1 MMGDPLDMKQI
12 FFTNLQVL
20 GFDAAAEGQDNK
32 IPFNKNMF
40 DLPNKRGSEVVLHFL
55 FEKLNPVMCREE
67 FRHCWPIIDKQQE
80 AQYRRTCNNW
90 LNNISKNE
98 PDSHLPRITGSLFL
112 SPGGEKFIQLLL
124 HFSRYVLQQD
134 IERMGGKDKDHLRYP
149 ELTQQTA
156 SLGEAVGNSVQCS
169 IVRNR
174 KHLLEESQI
183 ILALNREWKEYSN
196 ELVKDYRKLSKLA
209 REKNHKIREE
219 IQKTTERG
227 AERGSPM
234 VRKRRSTN
242 AYEYDFDPQ
251 SIKRAQRVQEVRDLW
266 KQFDDFCIRE
276 AAEREV
282 IESIVDKTMN
292 KCKINASDVN
302 IKVPDLLLTE
312 CEDEI
317 RKRHVDSNFHHGKLN
332 LVSIIQ
338 LWNLCLHL
346 YIEKIHQAGVPK
358 FEEEVKAVT
367 DKVHTSTA
375 YLFNTQSLKEQIA
388 SILPELKESIDYL
401 RNKVDKEV
409 TISSTPRSLRTTS
422 VGMGLMEPSPPV
434 SFTPRKTTEITP
446 EGTAIKLSPDDVTTP
461 EAVSRIADNVTG
473 TVRKGPHNLFQG
485 TPMYA
490 GSVKQDARKT
500 GRVNTKLPKKTKTE
514 SSNSRTVDVRGHL
527 HSTPTRAARP
537 TGNHCDWEG
546 MIQQPETLISQL
558 KNSPSHSEQSFHSV
572 RNINKSNITQTSG
585 TITPKL
591 SPRSDSEP
599 VTPRN
604 KSYNSPFMSPR
615 QGQRSAEVTPRQGH
629 RSPSDMIVDEV
640 MGFGMVMSPG
650 MSGADAFRTKAEIPR
665 SPISVEV
672 KMMFREAMSNESS
685 PQSDRSRSSRGQKSA
700 EHSFNMS
707 DHGLHIQKDNPTF
720 GYQNVSKT
728 LNRSKN
734 TTSSSNQ
741 MALQNDRVLSSDAI
755 NNYNEGKISN
765 GSELQKDKYLVE
777 NRPKS
782 PVGETLDDIETDPE
796 DNSTTSKFKSIENS
810 FQIQRPPSP
819 VAELLE
825 SFDSEKEESDKMLE
839 EEVFPKDEEDD
850 FYLEQP
856 EGLLSSEE
864 AEEDTQYE
872 TLSKKFEEQKAFITQ
887 EVIPRSPLKDEI
899 RRMFKEAMSDV
910 EDSPLHKSK
919 PHSDNFSR
927 SNNSKGRAAGI
938 DDSFYDL
945 QAGNSFDLQGAGDG
959 IGLEDIEMPDMPL
972 EDSFCESYGAEM
984 PNDTSNYSNKAINR
998 ESVGFDLMSFTPK
1011 SEVNLFQTYDVK
1023 KLEEAKHD
1031 LDEIFSQSLPLRVE
1045 NIRQAETKQ
1054 QLTENKTQLK
1064 ELEKSIGELEG
1075 KLLEIS
1081 SNEFLNPDSK
1091 DDSDL
1096 IDNLD
1101 DSFVPLKGGVLFEGG
1116 TPLKPRSLQNINEVP
1131 TNNSNDIRTRM
1142 QQLKE
1147 VAKKISS
1154 DFNV

>member
-1 MMGDPLDMKQI
+1 MGDPLDMKQI

-80 AQYRRTCNNW
+80 AQFRRTCNNW

-134 IERMGGKDKDHLRYP
+134 IERMGGKDKDHLLIANPRID
-149 ELTQQTA
+149 T
-156 SLGEAVGNSVQCS
+156 NC
-169 IVRNR
+169 
-174 KHLLEESQI
+174 
-183 ILALNREWKEYSN
+183 
-196 ELVKDYRKLSKLA
+196 
-209 REKNHKIREE
+209 
-219 IQKTTERG
+219 
-227 AERGSPM
+227 PM

-266 KQFDDFCIRE
+266 KQFDDFCTRE
-276 AAEREV
+276 ASEREV

-358 FEEEVKAVT
+358 FEEEVKAIT

-401 RNKVDKEV
+401 RNKIDKEV

-473 TVRKGPHNLFQG
+473 TVRKGPNNLFQG
-485 TPMYA
+485 TPVYA

-500 GRVNTKLPKKTKTE
+500 GRVNSKLPKKTKTE
-514 SSNSRTVDVRGHL
+514 SSNSRTVDVRGQL

-537 TGNHCDWEG
+537 TVNNHDWDG
-546 MIQQPETLISQL
+546 IIQQPETLISQL
-558 KNSPSHSEQSFHSV
+558 KNSPPHSEQSFHSD
-572 RNINKSNITQTSG
+572 RNTNKSNITQTSG

-591 SPRSDSEP
+591 SPRSDTGP

-604 KSYNSPFMSPR
+604 KSYNSPFISPR
-615 QGQRSAEVTPRQGH
+615 QGQRSAEVTPRKGH

-640 MGFGMVMSPG
+640 MGFGVMSPG
-650 MSGADAFRTKAEIPR
+650 MSGAEAFRTKAEIPR

-685 PQSDRSRSSRGQKSA
+685 PQSDRSRSSRSQKSA

-707 DHGLHIQKDNPTF
+707 DHGLYMQKDNPTF
-720 GYQNVSKT
+720 GYQNFSKT
-728 LNRSKN
+728 LNTSKN

-741 MALQNDRVLSSDAI
+741 MAVEPPQNDEMLSSDAM
-755 NNYNEGKISN
+755 NNSPYNEGKISN
-765 GSELQKDKYLVE
+765 GQELELLSSLQLQKDKYLEE

-782 PVGETLDDIETDPE
+782 PVGETLDSIETDPE
-796 DNSTTSKFKSIENS
+796 DNSTTSKFKRKVS
-810 FQIQRPPSP
+810 
-819 VAELLE
+819 
-825 SFDSEKEESDKMLE
+825 
-839 EEVFPKDEEDD
+839 PKDEEDD

-856 EGLLSSEE
+856 EGLLSSE

-872 TLSKKFEEQKAFITQ
+872 TLSKKFEEQKAFITK

-910 EDSPLHKSK
+910 EDSPLHKSSNR
-919 PHSDNFSR
+919 PHSDSFSR
-927 SNNSKGRAAGI
+927 SNHSKERAAGI
-938 DDSFYDL
+938 DDSFYAL

-972 EDSFCESYGAEM
+972 EDSFGESYGAGI
-984 PNDTSNYSNKAINR
+984 PNNTSNYSNKAINR
-998 ESVGFDLMSFTPK
+998 DSVGLDLISFTTPK
-1011 SEVNLFQTYDVK
+1011 SDVNLFQTYDAR
-1023 KLEEAKHD
+1023 KLKEAKHD

-1064 ELEKSIGELEG
+1064 QLEKSIGELEG

-1101 DSFVPLKGGVLFEGG
+1101 DSFVPVKGGVLVEGG
-1116 TPLKPRSLQNINEVP
+1116 TPLKSRSLQNVNKVP

>member
-1 MMGDPLDMKQI
+1 MGDPLDMKQI

-80 AQYRRTCNNW
+80 AQFRRTCNNW

-134 IERMGGKDKDHLRYP
+134 IERMGGKDKDHLLIANPRID
-149 ELTQQTA
+149 T
-156 SLGEAVGNSVQCS
+156 NC
-169 IVRNR
+169 
-174 KHLLEESQI
+174 
-183 ILALNREWKEYSN
+183 
-196 ELVKDYRKLSKLA
+196 
-209 REKNHKIREE
+209 
-219 IQKTTERG
+219 
-227 AERGSPM
+227 PM

-266 KQFDDFCIRE
+266 KQFDDFCTRE
-276 AAEREV
+276 ASEREV

-358 FEEEVKAVT
+358 FEEEVKAIT

-401 RNKVDKEV
+401 RNKIDKEV

-473 TVRKGPHNLFQG
+473 TVRKGPNNLFQG
-485 TPMYA
+485 TPVYA

-500 GRVNTKLPKKTKTE
+500 GRVNSKLPKKTKTE
-514 SSNSRTVDVRGHL
+514 SSNSRTVDVRGQL

-537 TGNHCDWEG
+537 TVNNHDWDG
-546 MIQQPETLISQL
+546 IIQQPETLISQL
-558 KNSPSHSEQSFHSV
+558 KNSPPHSEQSFHSD
-572 RNINKSNITQTSG
+572 RNTNKSNITQTSG

-591 SPRSDSEP
+591 SPRSDTGP

-604 KSYNSPFMSPR
+604 KSYNSPFISPR
-615 QGQRSAEVTPRQGH
+615 QGQRSAEVTPRKGH

-640 MGFGMVMSPG
+640 MGFGVMSPG
-650 MSGADAFRTKAEIPR
+650 MSGAEAFRTKAEIPR

-685 PQSDRSRSSRGQKSA
+685 PQSDRSRSSRSQKSA

-707 DHGLHIQKDNPTF
+707 DHGLYMQKDNPTF
-720 GYQNVSKT
+720 GYQNFSKT
-728 LNRSKN
+728 LNTSKN

-741 MALQNDRVLSSDAI
+741 MAVEPPQNDEMLSSDAM
-755 NNYNEGKISN
+755 NNSPYNEGKISN
-765 GSELQKDKYLVE
+765 GQELELLSSLQLQKDKYLEE

-782 PVGETLDDIETDPE
+782 PVGETLDSIETDPE
-796 DNSTTSKFKSIENS
+796 DNSTTSKFKRKVS
-810 FQIQRPPSP
+810 
-819 VAELLE
+819 
-825 SFDSEKEESDKMLE
+825 
-839 EEVFPKDEEDD
+839 PKDEEDD

-856 EGLLSSEE
+856 EGLLSSE

-872 TLSKKFEEQKAFITQ
+872 TLSKKFEEQKAFITK

-910 EDSPLHKSK
+910 EDSPLHKSSNR
-919 PHSDNFSR
+919 PHSDSFSR
-927 SNNSKGRAAGI
+927 SNHSKERA
-938 DDSFYDL
+938 
-945 QAGNSFDLQGAGDG
+945 AGNSFDLQGAGDG

-972 EDSFCESYGAEM
+972 EDSFGESYGAGI
-984 PNDTSNYSNKAINR
+984 PNNTSNYSNKAINR
-998 ESVGFDLMSFTPK
+998 DSVGLDLISFTTPK
-1011 SEVNLFQTYDVK
+1011 SDVNLFQTYDAR
-1023 KLEEAKHD
+1023 KLKEAKHD

-1064 ELEKSIGELEG
+1064 QLEKSIGELEG

-1101 DSFVPLKGGVLFEGG
+1101 DSFVPVKGGVLVEGG
-1116 TPLKPRSLQNINEVP
+1116 TPLKSRSLQNVNKVP